1 LAYDLV
7 KGFLRIRD
15 SPNSE
20 VHVHALN
27 WAFGRFEL
35 TPLKSL
41 DTLADLKGVSLR
53 LTVMG
58 ARDEVMKRSRR
69 LAEALD
75 AECA

>member
-1 LAYDLV
+1 MLV

-15 SPNSE
+15 PVDSE

-35 TPLKSL
+35 TLLKSL

-58 ARDEVMKRSRR
+58 ARGEVMKRSRK
-69 LAEALD
+69 LAEALGAD
-75 AECA
+75 CA